1 MLPQILLPYTSEQ
14 FFSYSPQYLTPQ
26 QELEW
31 VIAIADAFPGE
42 DAISNTL
49 ILCARHIIT
58 HLGELQAA
66 AEDWELD
73 AIHLTWRAGLCLN
86 LRTLLQQYRV
96 TSLNKLLSSCFGDYG
111 APFNSDGNHYTKEA
125 CTGRIWHNPKRI
137 AFTEFL
143 AMQPLAFNEDA
154 DLLAI

>member
-14 FFSYSPQYLTPQ
+14 FFSYTPQHLTPA

-31 VIAIADAFPGE
+31 VVEIADAFPGE
-42 DAISNTL
+42 DAISNNL

-58 HLGELQAA
+58 HLQELQT

-73 AIHLTWRAGLCLN
+73 AVHLTRKAGLCLN
-86 LRTLLQQYRV
+86 FRLLLQQYRV
-96 TSLNKLLSSCFGDYG
+96 TSLNKLLLTCFWDSYI
-111 APFNSDGNHYTKEA
+111 PFNSDANPYTAEA
-125 CTGRIWHNPKRI
+125 RDGRAWHNPKRV

-143 AMQPLAFNEDA
+143 AMQPLALNFGEDA
-154 DLLAI
+154 IL